1 VACIDEARTGDHR
14 GAVDFA
20 IWVASLPTGLSPGK
34 QWASKDAAVAVL
46 LTVREERDGRASDAG
61 DSDGGARDAQEHQR
75 GPAPLPPGRQHAH
88 PVFLGPCPTQ
98 AVACA
103 VRDGVGRGGH
113 VEVLANATPTE
124 QVWR

>member
-1 VACIDEARTGDHR
+1 MITEEPWTSAIRLASLRTGLR
-14 GAVDFA
+14 
-20 IWVASLPTGLSPGK
+20 PGK
-34 QWASKDAAVAVL
+34 EWARKEAVVAAP
-46 LTVREERDGRASDAG
+46 LTVKEGRDGRACNAG

-98 AVACA
+98 AGACA